1 MRQRTYL
8 NVLDKIISV
17 IIGLVGVICFQG
29 SLDGTFIFDDV
40 QAVVNNKDVQLAT
53 PIWKT
58 FKNDFWGT
66 ELVSNTSHKSYRPLT
81 VLSFRFNVWLNGGD
95 LHPRGFHILNIALH
109 GINCAMMYP
118 LLSWLFAK
126 TKTWDVKP
134 LIGSMLFAVHP
145 IHTEAV
151 AGIVGRADLM
161 CAFFSIASML
171 IYAHAT
177 TLESGQ
183 SLHYTFLA
191 SFLAGFA
198 MLSKEQGITTLGL
211 CSAYDL
217 IVANTIFPSDILMAL
232 GRVSKDFKIHRSGVI
247 LFKKAAGYHAFIRKQ
262 YRFMLWR
269 QLILIFVGSTAMY
282 LRCWVMNFET
292 PTFQKVDN
300 PASFLDNA
308 FIRFLNYNYIYALN
322 AWVLLCPEW
331 LCFDW
336 SMGCIPLIK
345 MDRIQNNPRILSVLF
360 FWLVMFSLVKN
371 IFNLKYSFSL
381 SQNIA
386 MSLACLCIPF
396 LPASNLFFRVGF
408 VIAERV
414 LYLPSIGYCMLVA
427 IGMDYLF
434 DKTEKKLLVYVGC
447 TVLILANV
455 SRCYQRSLDW
465 RTERALFESGAV
477 VCPLNAK
484 VHYNLAKTSF
494 NTTVAIRHYREAL
507 RLNPEYEQAM
517 NNLANVL
524 RDNGDIK
531 ESESLLRKAV
541 MIRPDFAAAWMNLG
555 IVLSNQKRYDEANSC
570 YMTALNYR
578 RFYPDCYYNL
588 GNLYL
593 AQQMYIEAFNAWRMA
608 TTQKPQHSIAWNN
621 MIVMLDS
628 LGDLEKAEA
637 LAKEALEHLPDD
649 SSLHFNLANTL
660 GKRSA
665 YEDAEYH
672 FKVAIRLKPNVAL
685 YHTNLGVLYHRWKK
699 YRDAEEQYLIALSI
713 NSDLKNVEQN
723 LKTVQKLVL
732 KSKTSR
738 NQQNVAE

>member
-1 MRQRTYL
+1 ML
-8 NVLDKIISV
+8 NSIGGVSFIVNFPDKIISV

-145 IHTEAV
+145 IHTEA
-151 AGIVGRADLM
+151 
-161 CAFFSIASML
+161 
-171 IYAHAT
+171 
-177 TLESGQ
+177 
-183 SLHYTFLA
+183 
-191 SFLAGFA
+191 
-198 MLSKEQGITTLGL
+198 GL

-507 RLNPEYEQAM
+507 R
-517 NNLANVL
+517 
-524 RDNGDIK
+524 
-531 ESESLLRKAV
+531 
-541 MIRPDFAAAWMNLG
+541 PDFAAAWMNLG